1 VVAHR
6 QQNLTPHQR
15 LPKEVIEFILKSDT
29 VFVGSIYKSE
39 SSKSTMF
46 PSHAG
51 MNVRSGSPGFVRVSP
66 SDGRT
71 LILPDYSGNGFF
83 SSLGNIEA
91 SRSVGVTIVS
101 FTPGDIL
108 YTTGLAENLVGPS
121 VVKIMARHRAITSMQ
136 VTAFV
141 FVRDALPVRQQPGTT
156 VERSPYS
163 PNVR

>member
-1 VVAHR
+1 
-6 QQNLTPHQR
+6 
-15 LPKEVIEFILKSDT
+15 
-29 VFVGSIYKSE
+29 
-39 SSKSTMF
+39 
-46 PSHAG
+46 

-121 VVKIMARHRAITSMQ
+121 VVKIMARHRA
-136 VTAFV
+136 
-141 FVRDALPVRQQPGTT
+141 T